1 MQKMIIWSVLLLLV
15 VLAAGVFM
23 RYQYISLQNQSLAKI
38 CLADSTEKLH
48 ATVYI
53 NLQGKVGGFLSTPV
67 IDSQHPAAGAISIL
81 YDAHGVLITLDT
93 PSDSPEKHKAF
104 EETVTQLAKHFPI
117 TNTITCN

>member
-1 MQKMIIWSVLLLLV
+1 M

-38 CLADSTEKLH
+38 CLANSSEKLH

-53 NLQGKVGGFLSTPV
+53 NLQGKVGGFVSTPV
-67 IDSQHPAAGAISIL
+67 LDAQHPAAGAISIL
-81 YDAHGVLITLDT
+81 YDARGVLISLDS
-93 PSDSPEKHKAF
+93 PSDSPDQHKAF
-104 EETVTQLAKHFPI
+104 ADSVTQLAKHFPI